1 MPDRSTAT
9 DPRNRYVAKITDF
22 GLSAEVHAS
31 IFNGQSNMND
41 FMGTILFMAPEQAT
55 GQRYGKR
62 IDMWALGIIM
72 FQILTGKHP
81 FYVKG
86 DTEETY
92 IKRISES
99 RIEKTLQSHFE
110 KYAISERAQS
120 LLLRLLARSRS
131 DRYRCS

>member
-1 MPDRSTAT
+1 
-9 DPRNRYVAKITDF
+9 
-22 GLSAEVHAS
+22 
-31 IFNGQSNMND
+31 MND

-55 GQRYGKR
+55 GKRYGKR

-99 RIEKTLQSHFE
+99 PIEKTLASHFD
-110 KYAISERAQS
+110 KYDISE
-120 LLLRLLARSRS
+120 
-131 DRYRCS
+131 